1 MEGNVKWQCE
11 ACIHPYKN
19 LFHNI
24 FGAVE
29 FPDNTVYQFL
39 LFLEEF
45 PVPSKILHE
54 AGEPYFQ
61 VAEDDPMTYEPA
73 MGNADP

>member
-45 PVPSKILHE
+45 PVRVKFYTKQESHISKSPRTIL
-54 AGEPYFQ
+54 
-61 VAEDDPMTYEPA
+61 
-73 MGNADP
+73 

>member
-19 LFHNI
+19 PFHNI

-61 VAEDDPMTYEPA
+61 VAEDDPMTYGPA

>member
-1 MEGNVKWQCE
+1 MSNGSAKHVS
-11 ACIHPYKN
+11 IHIRICFII
-19 LFHNI
+19 FHNI

-45 PVPSKILHE
+45 PVLSKILHE

-61 VAEDDPMTYEPA
+61 VAEDDPMTYGPA